1 MTRGVGGYTADE
13 ALAKLS
19 DMTAGVEPIAL
30 DEFEARITKAQALMK
45 EQGLAALYLH
55 AGTSLYYFTGTRWK
69 SSERMVG
76 AVLFQTGAPLYIAPA
91 FEKGTIEQFMTVP
104 GEVAT
109 WEEHESPYGIISDRL
124 IASGLPQGKIGLD
137 ESTPF
142 FVSDGLAQA
151 SPTSALSENVRQFR
165 YTNGASVIAVCR
177 MIKSDAE
184 IALMTR
190 AKEMTLAVH
199 KATAS
204 MLGEGITT
212 AEVGDFLD
220 AAHRK
225 VGAPKGSYFKIV
237 LFGPDSAFPHG
248 VKTPKALEFGDMVLI
263 DTGCQLHDYISDITR
278 SYVFGNPTEK
288 QREVWDAE
296 KAAQAKAFDAA
307 QIGTRCGDVDLAAR
321 AELEA
326 RGFGPGYET
335 PGLPHRTGHGIGLDI
350 HEWPYL
356 NWGDDTILE
365 PGMCFSNEPMICLYK
380 ENGDGEFGVR
390 LEDHFYM
397 TAEGPKWFTEP
408 SHSVDEP
415 FAGVGN

>member
-1 MTRGVGGYTADE
+1 MTKGVGGWTADE

-30 DEFEARITKAQALMK
+30 EEFQARIDKAQTLMV
-45 EQGLAALYLH
+45 EQGLCALYLH
-55 AGTSLYYFTGTRWK
+55 AGTSLYYFTGTRWRG
-69 SSERMVG
+69 SERMVG

-91 FEKGTIEQFMTVP
+91 FEKGTIEQFMLVQ
-104 GEVAT
+104 GDIAT
-109 WEEHESPYGIISDRL
+109 WEEHESPYGILADRL
-124 IASGLPQGKIGLD
+124 AAAGISQGKIGID
-137 ESTPF
+137 EATPF
-142 FVSDGLAQA
+142 FVSDGIAQA
-151 SPTSALSENVRQFR
+151 SPKFR
-165 YTNGASVIAVCR
+165 LTNGAAVTAPCR
-177 MIKSDAE
+177 MIKSPAE

-204 MLGEGITT
+204 MLENGITT
-212 AEVGDFLD
+212 AEVGEFID

-248 VKTPKALEFGDMVLI
+248 VREPKVLEFGDMVLI

-278 SYVFGNPTEK
+278 SYVFGNPTEEHRK
-288 QREVWDAE
+288 VWDAE
-296 KAAQAKAFDAA
+296 KAAQAKAFEAA
-307 QIGTRCGDVDLAAR
+307 QIGVRCGDVDLAAR

-326 RGFGPGYET
+326 HGYGPGYET

-356 NWGDDTILE
+356 NWGDDTPLA

-380 ENGDGEFGVR
+380 DNGDGEFGVR
-390 LEDHFYM
+390 LEDHFYISKD
-397 TAEGPKWFTEP
+397 GPVWFTQP
-408 SHSVDEP
+408 SHSVDDP
-415 FAGVGN
+415 FAGV

>member
-1 MTRGVGGYTADE
+1 MTKGVGGWTVDE

-19 DMTAGVEPIAL
+19 DMTAGTAPIAL
-30 DEFEARITKAQALMK
+30 EEFHSRIEKAQSLMT
-45 EQGLAALYLH
+45 EQGMAALYLH
-55 AGTSLYYFTGTRWK
+55 AGTSLYYFTGTRWHG
-69 SSERMVG
+69 SERMVG
-76 AVLFQTGAPLYIAPA
+76 ALLFQTGAPLYIAPA
-91 FEKGTIEQFMTVP
+91 FEKGTIEQFLTVP
-104 GEVAT
+104 GDIAT
-109 WEEHESPYGIISDRL
+109 WEEHESPYGIISAHL
-124 IASGLPQGKIGLD
+124 AAKGLSQGKVGMD
-137 ESTPF
+137 EATPF
-142 FVSDGLAQA
+142 FVSDGIARA
-151 SPTSALSENVRQFR
+151 SPNFR
-165 YTNGASVIAVCR
+165 LTNGAAVTAACR

-190 AKEMTLAVH
+190 AMEMTLAVH

-204 MLGEGITT
+204 MLHEGITT
-212 AEVGDFLD
+212 AEVGAFLD

-248 VKTPKALEFGDMVLI
+248 VREAKPLAFGDMVLI

-278 SYVFGNPTEK
+278 SYVFGNPTDR

-296 KAAQAKAFDAA
+296 KSAQAKAFNAA

-321 AELEA
+321 AELEVH
-326 RGFGPGYET
+326 GFGPGYET

-356 NWGDDTILE
+356 NWGDDTPLE
-365 PGMCFSNEPMICLYK
+365 AGMCFSNEPMICLYK
-380 ENGDGEFGVR
+380 NNGEGEFGVR

-397 TAEGPKWFTEP
+397 GADGPVWFTEP
-408 SHSVDEP
+408 SLSVDDP
-415 FAGVGN
+415 FG